1 MKKRYRLIH
10 LIVFSALFFSLFS
23 SFSLPPKRVV
33 VKGYLKFY
41 GNEPFAFL
49 GVETIDGKQ
58 YRIVAENEQQL
69 SELQGYLLKIEGTVK
84 KNSKKNL
91 SFDSLKDGTLTVD
104 SYSVEQD

>member
-1 MKKRYRLIH
+1 MKQ
-10 LIVFSALFFSLFS
+10 FFKIIFLTFLVIFMFS

-91 SFDSLKDGTLTVD
+91 AFDSLKDGTLTVD
-104 SYSVEQD
+104 SYSVEEN

>member
-1 MKKRYRLIH
+1 MRQYFKIIFLT
-10 LIVFSALFFSLFS
+10 LFVICMFS

-49 GVETIDGKQ
+49 GIETLDGKQ
-58 YRIVAENEQQL
+58 YKIVAENEQQL
-69 SELQGYLLKIEGTVK
+69 SDLQGYLLKIEGTVK
-84 KNSKKNL
+84 KNSKK
-91 SFDSLKDGTLTVD
+91 SFAFDSLKDGTLTVD

>member
-1 MKKRYRLIH
+1 MKQCFKIIFLM
-10 LIVFSALFFSLFS
+10 LLVVCMFS

-49 GVETIDGKQ
+49 GIETLDGKQ
-58 YRIVAENEQQL
+58 YRIVAENEQRL

-104 SYSVEQD
+104 SCSVEQN